1 MTAQLDLT
9 SPPGLLH
16 GAMPG
21 VSPDVYGE
29 KDFKAVAQLVRE
41 EAGIMLPPGKATL
54 VYSRLAPLV
63 RASGLVTFAAFIDM
77 IRANAE
83 ERRKTICALTTNHT
97 FFYREAHHFEHFTK
111 IVRPH
116 LVEMLDHHE
125 AVRMWSAGSSSGEE
139 VFSLTMALLGPDR
152 DEGRRIA
159 KRDIRILASD
169 IADHALEKAS
179 RGRYEERDA
188 SGLPQDLRDLWTS
201 TTQSHLEIGPEAR
214 SLVQFKRLNLQGDW
228 PMQRPF
234 QVIFC
239 RNVMIYFDQPTKERL
254 VERLAHQLVPGGFL
268 YIGHSERVS
277 GPGDAL
283 LNVVGPTIYQRK

>member
-1 MTAQLDLT
+1 VALILNVDSLVATATAPAVPPLAGWRRHEHAGQ
-9 SPPGLLH
+9 SGSGAPPGLLH

-41 EAGIMLPPGKATL
+41 EAGIMLPQPGKATL

-63 RASGLVTFAAFIDM
+63 RASGLVTFAAFIEM
-77 IRANAE
+77 IRGNAE
-83 ERRKTICALTTNHT
+83 ERRKAVCALTTNHT

-116 LVEMLDHHE
+116 LVEMLDHNE

-159 KRDIRILASD
+159 TRDIRILASD

-179 RGRYEERDA
+179 QGR
-188 SGLPQDLRDLWTS
+188 
-201 TTQSHLEIGPEAR
+201 
-214 SLVQFKRLNLQGDW
+214 
-228 PMQRPF
+228 
-234 QVIFC
+234 
-239 RNVMIYFDQPTKERL
+239 
-254 VERLAHQLVPGGFL
+254 
-268 YIGHSERVS
+268 
-277 GPGDAL
+277 
-283 LNVVGPTIYQRK
+283 